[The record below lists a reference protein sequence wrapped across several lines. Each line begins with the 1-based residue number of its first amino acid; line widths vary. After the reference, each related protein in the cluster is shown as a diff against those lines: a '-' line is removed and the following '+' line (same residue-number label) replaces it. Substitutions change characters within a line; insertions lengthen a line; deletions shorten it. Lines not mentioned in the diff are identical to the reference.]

1 MDKKTLEQ
9 FNKKLEKEK
18 GKLTRELKTFAK
30 RDPKMKGNWLTRFPF
45 FNTNRLRP
53 DEKAEKRE
61 DYENLLPVEY
71 ALETR
76 LKDVDEALERIKK
89 GTYGKCVNC
98 GKEIRVK
105 RLEIVPEA
113 KLCSVCGRK

>member
-9 FNKKLEKEK
+9 FNKKLEAEK
-18 GKLTRELKTFAK
+18 NKLTKELKTFARK
-30 RDPKMKGNWLTRFPF
+30 DPKIKGNWLTRFPF
-45 FNTNRLRP
+45 FNANRSRP
-53 DEKAEKRE
+53 DERAEERE

-76 LKDVDEALERIKK
+76 LKDIDEALERIKK
-89 GTYGKCVNC
+89 GTYGNCANC
-98 GKEIRVK
+98 GKEIRIK

-113 KLCSVCGRK
+113 KLCSVCGRR